1 MNFVTLSILS
11 ALLFAITFFF
21 RTLAV
26 KTIPVSR
33 ALLIEVIAEL
43 ILFAIAFFILSPG
56 TGKTVDLKARGTT
69 FALLAGVF
77 VALGVGANILALKSG
92 TLSKVVAITSPS
104 QIIFGVFLGALLL
117 GESVT
122 FKSLLGII
130 FGIIGIVLMTL

>member
-11 ALLFAITFFF
+11 ALLFAITFLF

-43 ILFAIAFFILSPG
+43 ILLAIAFFTLSPG
-56 TGKTVDLKARGTT
+56 ANKAIDFKARGAI

-77 VALGVGANILALKSG
+77 VALGVTANILALKSG
-92 TLSKVVAITSPS
+92 TLAKVVAITSPS
-104 QIIFGVFLGALLL
+104 QIIFGVLLGALLL

-122 FKSLLGII
+122 FKSLLGIA
-130 FGIIGIVLMTL
+130 FGIIGIILISL